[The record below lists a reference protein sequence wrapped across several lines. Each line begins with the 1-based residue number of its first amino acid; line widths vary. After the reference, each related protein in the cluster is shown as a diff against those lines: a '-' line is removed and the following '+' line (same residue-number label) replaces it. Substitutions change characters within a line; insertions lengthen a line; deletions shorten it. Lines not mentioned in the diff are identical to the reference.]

1 LEELVEVLLALVDKL
16 LEQSLDPSITLLNEL
31 ILQPR
36 VVNDNELLNLGN
48 VSSLDIGYVLIEL
61 LNGILVLGDL
71 VITTIIHG
79 VLQETTQIVISLH
92 VLNLLE
98 LLILEPQLTSL
109 IHFELDVVHGGL
121 DCLYNGVNGTMLL
134 DLLNVFVVARLRL
147 LVQVELL
154 LPQSVSLVWSQVQE

>member
-71 VITTIIHG
+71 VITAIIHG

-109 IHFELDVVHGGL
+109 IHFELDVVYGGL
-121 DCLYNGVNGTMLL
+121 DCLHNGVNGTMLL